1 MESENSGQSRKEKLK
16 LVYNLG
22 NRKQMTLFGT
32 RQATQDLEME
42 DAQNDEV
49 KKEEEENIRR
59 TTRRSNSN
67 PPTLSE
73 DYEEEKL
80 LNLFNNMNLEEEEKK
95 VTQEQINAKK
105 RTERNKKYERLKM
118 LHFMG
123 LSNTEIANDLQ
134 VNLSLSTVKR
144 LRDQIRYNGDIDR
157 VIGSGMKRK
166 LNSEQER
173 FVVDW
178 ALENPLLSTV
188 KLCERIHRKF
198 EIEISHDTILRILT
212 RYGFTWKS
220 PIITFKNTEID
231 KQNRLAFWNRNKYLS
246 FNNVFFS
253 DESTFY
259 THYPGKARWVN
270 PGEVYTQTKT
280 KYTKKVNVWGA
291 FWSMGTVKLQ
301 FFEGNMDSKKY
312 IEILN
317 NSKREMNEL
326 IPDKWILQWD
336 NDSKH
341 FSNITLDYYIEND
354 IKVLEWSAYS
364 LIWTQ

>member
-1 MESENSGQSRKEKLK
+1 MPRREQKE
-16 LVYNLG
+16 
-22 NRKQMTLFGT
+22 
-32 RQATQDLEME
+32 
-42 DAQNDEV
+42 
-49 KKEEEENIRR
+49 
-59 TTRRSNSN
+59 
-67 PPTLSE
+67 
-73 DYEEEKL
+73 
-80 LNLFNNMNLEEEEKK
+80 
-95 VTQEQINAKK
+95 
-105 RTERNKKYERLKM
+105 NKKYERLKM

-144 LRDQIRYNGDIDR
+144 LRDQIRYNGDIER
-157 VIGSGMKRK
+157 VIGSRRKRK

-198 EIEISHDTILRILT
+198 EIEISHDTIFRILI

-231 KQNRLAFWNRNKYLS
+231 QQNRLAFWNRNKYLS
-246 FNNVFFS
+246 FNNAFLS

-280 KYTKKVNVWGA
+280 KYTKNVNVWEH
-291 FWSMGTVKLQ
+291 FDQWVQLN
-301 FFEGNMDSKKY
+301 FNFSK
-312 IEILN
+312 E
-317 NSKREMNEL
+317 
-326 IPDKWILQWD
+326 
-336 NDSKH
+336 
-341 FSNITLDYYIEND
+341 
-354 IKVLEWSAYS
+354 
-364 LIWTQ
+364 IWTPKNTSKF